1 MRGGKRRA
9 TFERTS
15 MRLLIAFSAALILL
29 LAGCQTSA
37 THVTSG
43 SAGEAFEQL
52 DHLDHMVILPV
63 KLPTEFHGN
72 YDPEQLDRYRRDWPM
87 SGARLIA
94 DGVTEETGRHVRAA
108 PAINKPTK
116 GYYFVLEISYLDLG
130 DPEVK
135 VGSALGGDKEGWSHV
150 LATGRIMN
158 AESGDQVVELHFNQ
172 SSGFHAGPPFENDMA
187 AIGEK
192 LGEWLNENR

>member
-1 MRGGKRRA
+1 MR
-9 TFERTS
+9 F
-15 MRLLIAFSAALILL
+15 LIAISAGLILF

-43 SAGEAFEQL
+43 SAGEGFEQL
-52 DHLDHMVILPV
+52 DRVDSLAVLPV

-87 SGARLIA
+87 AGARLIA
-94 DGVTEETGRHVRAA
+94 DGVTEETSRHTLAA
-108 PAINKPTK
+108 PVIDNPKT

-130 DPEVK
+130 DAEVK

-150 LATGRIMN
+150 IATGRIMN
-158 AESGDQVVELHFNQ
+158 AESGAEVVELKFNQ
-172 SSGFHAGPPFENDMA
+172 SSGFNAGPPFENDMA

>member
-1 MRGGKRRA
+1 MR
-9 TFERTS
+9 S
-15 MRLLIAFSAALILL
+15 LIALSAGLILL
-29 LAGCQTSA
+29 LAGCQTTA

-52 DHLDHMVILPV
+52 DYIDQMAVLPV

-94 DGVTEETGRHVRAA
+94 DGVTEETGRHTLAA
-108 PAINKPTK
+108 PAIDKPAK
-116 GYYFVLEISYLDLG
+116 GYYFVLEITYLDLG
-130 DPEVK
+130 DSEVR

-158 AESGDQVVELHFNQ
+158 AESGAEIVELRFNQ
-172 SSGFHAGPPFENDMA
+172 SSGFNAGPPFENDMA
-187 AIGEK
+187 AMGEK